1 MKSKHTPGRLQ
12 ILFDGPP
19 GPVCGRF
26 IEAERD
32 GRSIKAGTWIEQG
45 GLWALEIEPEAAAPE
60 MLDRMTEIRVVLGA
74 ILDAVDYTSGA
85 CRPVEMVGAV
95 LPEELITRARAAI
108 AKATGVKP

>member
-1 MKSKHTPGRLQ
+1 MANKMTPGRLQ

-32 GRSIKAGTWIEQG
+32 GRSIKAGTWIEREG

-74 ILDAVDYTSGA
+74 ILDAVDYSSGA

-95 LPEELITRARAAI
+95 LPEELITRARDAI
-108 AKATGVKP
+108 AKAEGR